1 MSILESLVAPR
12 GANRRKKRLGCGPG
26 SGHGKTATRGTKG
39 AKARSGVETSPGFEG
54 GQMPFRRRIPKRGF
68 TNPGRKTYAPVN
80 ISQILKIEDRDEF
93 DESFLFAK
101 LRIPKHFQG
110 IKLLSVGDIKRPITV
125 RVSKASKSAIAK
137 VEKLGGRVELTHA

>member
-1 MSILESLVAPR
+1 MSILGSLVAPK

-68 TNPGRKTYAPVN
+68 TNLTRKIYAPVN
-80 ISQILKIEDRDEF
+80 LFQILKVYDRDVF
-93 DESFLFAK
+93 DEAFLISW

-110 IKLLSVGDIKRPITV
+110 IKLLSVGDVTRPITI
-125 RVSKASKSAIAK
+125 RVSKASKAAIAK
-137 VEKLGGRVELTHA
+137 VEKLGGRVELIHA